1 MAAMSPRVWLAA
13 GGLVAL
19 YVVLTWLQHVPA
31 VMTRNDGAVYLLLS
45 REIGRFSYAQSW
57 LVGAPFHTLYPPG
70 FPIWLAAVGA
80 VFGERLEVF
89 TAANTLLVAAA
100 LVMIFDVV
108 RRKWSPGL
116 GLLVLSV
123 AVLNPSIQSAG
134 ARFLSE
140 ALYLNLSVFVLW
152 VTAVKPS
159 GTRWLVVAGA
169 AAIAAALTRS
179 VGITIVAALGIHW
192 LMERRWWALAV
203 FVAASGATVGS
214 WLLWTFLTPNRF
226 IGGNYVATLALEKT
240 TAPMW
245 GIWQRWI
252 HHAIAYW
259 TQQIPWQ
266 VPLGTVQGTLVD
278 NLLSISL
285 MTLLAVLGMVAC
297 WNRWRLLAWYLAA
310 YAFMLLSWAWVDGRL
325 LEPIQPLILTV
336 LLLAVTVPLPRLG
349 HLIPR
354 IALAGLLI
362 GMVGGLYQQAL
373 PQLKSRMACDRIVAL
388 DSPTCFTDDQLSLL
402 AAARWVGQNIPDS
415 EIILSPK
422 DGVMAYYSRHLVL
435 HPGYVQGEGQ
445 GEAGFMD
452 AVTDLGVRFVML
464 DRIHPWSR
472 QWIRQV
478 LTASCRRLRV
488 VRSFPPRS
496 VLFEV
501 LPAGAGPALGA
512 PGTACNIL
520 QAIGEYSEPNAPT
533 IW

>member
-1 MAAMSPRVWLAA
+1 MTPRVWLAA

-19 YVVLTWLQHVPA
+19 YLVLTWLQHVPA
-31 VMTRNDGAVYLLLS
+31 VTTRNDGAVYILLS
-45 REIGRFSYAQSW
+45 REIGRFSYAQTW
-57 LVGAPFHTLYPPG
+57 LVGAPVHTLYPPG
-70 FPIWLAAVGA
+70 FPIWLAVVGA

-108 RRKWSPGL
+108 RRKWSTGL

-123 AVLNPSIQSAG
+123 MVLNPSIQSAG
-134 ARFLSE
+134 ARILSE
-140 ALYLNLSVFVLW
+140 ALYMNLSVLVLW
-152 VTAVKPS
+152 ATAVKPS
-159 GTRWLVVAGA
+159 GTRWLIVAGV

-179 VGITIVAALGIHW
+179 VGITIIAALGIHW
-192 LMERRWWALAV
+192 LAERRWRELAV
-203 FVAASGATVGS
+203 FAAASGATVGS
-214 WLLWTFLTPNRF
+214 WLLWTLLAPNKF
-226 IGGNYVATLALEKT
+226 IGGNYVVDLALGVET
-240 TAPMW
+240 GPIRA
-245 GIWQRWI
+245 IWQRWI

-259 TQQIPWQ
+259 TREIPWR
-266 VPLGTVQGTLVD
+266 VPLGVVHGTLVD
-278 NLLSISL
+278 NLLSVSL

-297 WNRWRLLAWYLAA
+297 WNGWRLLVWYMAV
-310 YAFMLLSWAWVDGRL
+310 YAMLLLSWPWFDGRL
-325 LEPIQPLILTV
+325 LVPIEPLVLTI
-336 LLLAVTVPLPRLG
+336 LLLAVTVSLPWLG
-349 HLIPR
+349 HLVPR

-362 GMVGGLYQQAL
+362 GMVGGLYQRAL
-373 PQLKSRMACDRIVAL
+373 PQLKARITCDRTVAL

-402 AAARWVGQNIPDS
+402 AGARWVGENIPDS

-422 DGVMAYYSRHLVL
+422 DGVMKYYSRHLVL
-435 HPGYVQGEGQ
+435 HPGYVQREGQ
-445 GEAGFMD
+445 DDAAFLE

-501 LPAGAGPALGA
+501 LPAGAGPALGP